1 MGAEAAVQSK
11 SFAFVESLAT
21 DLSNGT
27 LELPSFPE
35 IVIRIRKALEDDNC
49 TTAKIAQL
57 IGSEPA
63 LAARLL
69 QIANSAA
76 VRRGPEPVSDVN
88 TAIGLLGWDIVRSS
102 AMSFAMKQIRDGQK
116 LKAAQPYL
124 EVVWNEGV
132 NVAAL
137 CHVLAKKYTKLSGDE
152 AMLIGLLH
160 GVGKLYILAQAEKYP
175 ELFEDEQTL
184 YALLDEWH
192 TGIGKAILES
202 MDFSDEIAAAVGDY
216 LDLPRQHEG
225 DVDFTDLL
233 MMARIV
239 AGLLEGNDGF
249 EVQLDDIPASL
260 YFTTS
265 VEEFFAILT
274 ESDEHISSLRHALGT

>member
-1 MGAEAAVQSK
+1 MGAEAAVASK
-11 SFAFVESLAT
+11 SFAFVESLAA
-21 DLSNGT
+21 DLSSGT
-27 LELPSFPE
+27 LDLPSFPE
-35 IVIRIRKALEDDNC
+35 VVIRIRKALEDDNC
-49 TTAKIAQL
+49 TTAKLAQL

-76 VRRGPEPVSDVN
+76 VRRGPDPVNDVN

-124 EVVWNEGV
+124 EVVWNDGV

-137 CHVLAKKYTKLSGDE
+137 CHVLAKKYTQLSADE
-152 AMLIGLLH
+152 AMLVGLLH
-160 GVGKLYILAQAEKYP
+160 GIGKLYILAQAEKHP
-175 ELFEDEQTL
+175 ELFDDEQTL
-184 YALLDEWH
+184 HALLDEWH
-192 TGIGKAILES
+192 PGIGKAILES
-202 MDFSDEIAAAVGDY
+202 MEFDDEIAAAVGDY
-216 LDLPRQHEG
+216 LDLSRQHEG

-233 MMARIV
+233 MMAKV
-239 AGLLEGNDGF
+239 VSGLLGDSDGF
-249 EVQLDDIPASL
+249 EVQLDEIPASQ

-274 ESDEHISSLRHALGT
+274 ESAEHISSLRHALGT